1 MKKTHIAFIAM
12 ICAFCVSCD
21 KDRKE
26 LDDFDR
32 EDIEETIRREYEEKL
47 KQEYENSLRL
57 EQERI
62 RNQQK
67 LNEINQKI
75 ESLSNQLNNTQ
86 SQATSQAFG
95 AGWNIAKGKNEDNGL
110 LVLFGLI
117 DAVDSFKK
125 IGTIEDLKREIA
137 SLKTEKQQL
146 LYKIN
151 NPTSNSQTSNTIQQ
165 NTSSNTTKNTNQK
178 TYTKSSQSKSFLDM
192 VEEYL

>member
-1 MKKTHIAFIAM
+1 MKKTHITFITL
-12 ICAFCVSCD
+12 ICALCVSCD
-21 KDRKE
+21 NDRRKQ
-26 LDDFDR
+26 DDFDR
-32 EDIEETIRREYEEKL
+32 QEIEETIRLEYEEKL
-47 KQEYENSLRL
+47 RLEYENSLRL

-67 LNEINQKI
+67 LYEINKKI

-86 SQATSQAFG
+86 SQATNQAFG

-110 LVLFGLI
+110 LLLFGLI
-117 DAVDSFKK
+117 NAVDSFKK
-125 IGTIEDLKREIA
+125 IGTIDDLKREIA
-137 SLKTEKQQL
+137 SLETEKQQL

-165 NTSSNTTKNTNQK
+165 NTSSNTTKNTSQK
-178 TYTKSSQSKSFLDM
+178 TYTKSYQSKSFLDM